1 MVGSQ
6 ILFGLQQTAAHRPG
20 IRGRV
25 VVQKAVPR
33 FQIKD
38 VVGIQQLH
46 PAADLQGH
54 LPAAAALD
62 ALQGALQLG
71 AELVV
76 ADGLE
81 HKVERVDLIP
91 ADGILCHV
99 GDEHEHHIRVLPADA
114 LRRRHTAELW
124 HLNIQKNGVKPGAV
138 RLHKLCSVRE
148 GGHVQL
154 VSALLRILR
163 DEPAELRPHGVV
175 VLDHG
180 DFRHLLCLLSC
191 ISLPYCIY
199 IYYGK
204 RQQKKQHL
212 CRKRC
217 CRYDKF
223 YTSMTSVPATSTA
236 RPVRAFLLRRSWNT
250 M

>member
-1 MVGSQ
+1 M
-6 ILFGLQQTAAHRPG
+6 
-20 IRGRV
+20 

-81 HKVERVDLIP
+81 HKVERVNLIP

-114 LRRRHTAELW
+114 LRRRHTAEHW
-124 HLNIQKNGVKPGAV
+124 HLNIQKDDVKTGAV
-138 RLHKLCSVRE
+138 RLHKLCPVRE

-191 ISLPYCIY
+191 ISLPIAY
-199 IYYGK
+199 IYLLW
-204 RQQKKQHL
+204 QKTAK
-212 CRKRC
+212 K
-217 CRYDKF
+217 
-223 YTSMTSVPATSTA
+223 AT
-236 RPVRAFLLRRSWNT
+236 PLQEKVLPL
-250 M
+250 